1 MGRRIL
7 LFNMFVVFVGF
18 LTFLFGFFPVKN
30 SQLSSTNNG
39 HVPAT
44 GSTTLKPSY
53 DRLVFILIDA
63 LRADFVFSS
72 VTGVK
77 PGSGVSKIESLRLMV
92 EEKEAFG
99 FIAKAHSPT
108 VTLPRIKVQVS

>member
-1 MGRRIL
+1 MSRRIL
-7 LFNMFVVFVGF
+7 LFNMFIVFVGF

-30 SQLSSTNNG
+30 SQLSTSNG
-39 HVPAT
+39 HVPAN

-53 DRLVFILIDA
+53 DRLIFILIDA

-72 VTGVK
+72 VSGVK
-77 PGSGVSKIESLRLMV
+77 PGSSVSKIESLRLMV
-92 EEKEAFG
+92 EEKKAFG